1 MNYGKGV
8 ITVCRRR
15 CKSSELRHTGK
26 MCSCSSGPYECLCSV
41 CVTSEYGRHKNRM
54 QMKQTRTD
62 YPTDKLKRKLSSNA
76 YTTNKNKQSYHNQ
89 TSSPQNNSLTSDLYD
104 ITECL
109 ISESVRDNL
118 LLNKSDSELER
129 KSPINKEV
137 SQLVQCSNVIMDQAK
152 NLNDLDNKLS
162 AWANWLLEKEKQKRK
177 QKKEAQKKQAE
188 EAQKRSQLMAQK
200 LNRRKIAEEK
210 CKEWIQ
216 AKQKEMAQMKKR
228 KEIEKKEKE
237 VKKLQELL
245 ERTEKARLKYEEWCK
260 RKHEEKDRQIGFEK
274 QIEMSKQLAN
284 RSRQEASAAAYT
296 QWLKMN
302 GNKKCLQYYSHGYS
316 DGKLIDYY
324 DRTANPPPSFVNPNP
339 WINPAETTSVNMTR
353 DMNERLEYT
362 PNGGLLIKKRTSSKT
377 TTTTTT
383 TYTV

>member
-8 ITVCRRR
+8 IPVCRRR

-26 MCSCSSGPYECLCSV
+26 VCSCSSGQHECLCSV
-41 CVTSEYGRHKNRM
+41 CAASEYGRHKNRM
-54 QMKQTRTD
+54 EIKQTKTD
-62 YPTDKLKRKLSSNA
+62 YPTDKLKRKLSSNV
-76 YTTNKNKQSYHNQ
+76 YTTTTTIKNKQSYHNQ
-89 TSSPQNNSLTSDLYD
+89 TASPRNNSLTSDLYD

-118 LLNKSDSELER
+118 LLNKSDAELHRE
-129 KSPINKEV
+129 SPINNEEV
-137 SQLVQCSNVIMDQAK
+137 NQLIQCSNAIIDEAK

-188 EAQKRSQLMAQK
+188 EAQKRNQLIAQK

-216 AKQKEMAQMKKR
+216 VKQKEMAQMKKK

-245 ERTEKARLKYEEWCK
+245 ERTEKSRLKYEEWCK
-260 RKHEEKDRQIGFEK
+260 RKHEEKDRQIGYAK
-274 QIEMSKQLAN
+274 QIEMSRQLAN
-284 RSRQEASAAAYT
+284 RSRQEASNAAYME
-296 QWLKMN
+296 WLKAN

-324 DRTANPPPSFVNPNP
+324 DRTANPPPSFINPNP
-339 WINPAETTSVNMTR
+339 WINPTETTSVSMIK
-353 DMNERLEYT
+353 DMNERLECTLMEVY
-362 PNGGLLIKKRTSSKT
+362 
-377 TTTTTT
+377 
-383 TYTV
+383 Y